1 MHLVPKNTFFRE
13 IFDDL
18 FDLPAIKSI
27 DIMRSDIYEEGNNY
41 IIEVDIPGFKKK
53 DIKIDYN
60 KGYLNVNAQR
70 KESTNKEN
78 EAKGKKYIRKERY
91 YGEYKRSFYV
101 GDIDESSIKANFD
114 DGTLKVSF
122 PKKQLENADKKLI
135 EIE

>member
-18 FDLPAIKSI
+18 FDVPAIRSI
-27 DIMRSDIYEEGNNY
+27 DIMRSDIYEEDNNY

-60 KGYLNVNAQR
+60 KGYLNINAQR
-70 KESTNKEN
+70 KESTEEEDEN
-78 EAKGKKYIRKERY
+78 KGKKYIRKERY

-101 GDIDESSIKANFD
+101 GDIDESLIKANFD
-114 DGTLKVSF
+114 EGTLKVSF
-122 PKKQLENADKKLI
+122 PKKQLENANKKLI